1 MSEII
6 QQRRRFATGRR
17 AFLGLAAT
25 GLAVPLGGMA
35 GTIRAPRSSLQDV
48 LEHPPIC
55 RVAADTSLI
64 APGAKPREIKMMW
77 NSSAICTVGV
87 PVAAHRGLFAKR
99 NIKIEMVNVSG
110 TADQIL
116 EALASGKAD
125 AGYGMAWIWL
135 KPLEQGFDVKL
146 TAGMHGGC
154 IRLLTAAGSGIT
166 SVAGLKG
173 KTVGTFNMGS
183 PDRIFLSVVAAKR
196 GIDPVKDIDW
206 RVYPPDLLGV
216 ALQKGEIQAFSS
228 NDPVASILRD
238 RDHLVEVTNNLS
250 DEYADRTC
258 CMLGIRG
265 SLVRDERPVAAAITA
280 ALLEAQEWVAGNPEG
295 AAEIFAGLSKV
306 GTTEQLAAM
315 LRTHTHHH
323 HPVDTALTREV
334 TLFAQDLKQASV
346 LRPSTDP
353 AEIAGRVCVNVL
365 TT

>member
-35 GTIRAPRSSLQDV
+35 AGTMRAPRSSLQDL

-64 APGAKPREIKMMW
+64 APGAMPREIKMMW
-77 NSSAICTVGV
+77 NSNAICTVGA
-87 PVAAHRGLFAKR
+87 PVAEHLGLFAKH
-99 NIKIEMVNVSG
+99 NIKVEMVNVSG

-116 EALASGKAD
+116 EALASGKVD

-154 IRLLTAAGSGIT
+154 IRLLTAQGSSIT

-183 PDRIFLSVVAAKR
+183 PDRIFLSVLASKR
-196 GIDPVKDIDW
+196 GIDPVKDIEW

-228 NDPVASILRD
+228 
-238 RDHLVEVTNNLS
+238 T
-250 DEYADRTC
+250 
-258 CMLGIRG
+258 IR
-265 SLVRDERPVAAAITA
+265 SRRSSATAII
-280 ALLEAQEWVAGNPEG
+280 WW
-295 AAEIFAGLSKV
+295 
-306 GTTEQLAAM
+306 
-315 LRTHTHHH
+315 R
-323 HPVDTALTREV
+323 
-334 TLFAQDLKQASV
+334 
-346 LRPSTDP
+346 
-353 AEIAGRVCVNVL
+353 
-365 TT
+365 

>member
-6 QQRRRFATGRR
+6 RQRFATGRR

-35 GTIRAPRSSLQDV
+35 PGTMRAPRSSLQDL

-64 APGAKPREIKMMW
+64 APGATPREVKMMW
-77 NSSAICTVGV
+77 NSNAICTVGV
-87 PVAAHRGLFAKR
+87 PVAEHLGLFAKH

-110 TADQIL
+110 TVDQIL
-116 EALASGKAD
+116 EALASGKVD
-125 AGYGMAWIWL
+125 AGYGMAWVWL

-154 IRLLTAAGSGIT
+154 IRLLTAQGSGIT

-183 PDRIFLSVVAAKR
+183 PDRIFLSVLASKR
-196 GIDPVKDIDW
+196 GIDPVKDIEW

-228 NDPVASILRD
+228 NRSDRVDHPRPRSSGGGDQQSVGRIRRPHLLHVGDTRQPGSRRASSRR
-238 RDHLVEVTNNLS
+238 RDHRG
-250 DEYADRTC
+250 AD
-258 CMLGIRG
+258 GG
-265 SLVRDERPVAAAITA
+265 
-280 ALLEAQEWVAGNPEG
+280 AGMG
-295 AAEIFAGLSKV
+295 G
-306 GTTEQLAAM
+306 
-315 LRTHTHHH
+315 
-323 HPVDTALTREV
+323 RE
-334 TLFAQDLKQASV
+334 
-346 LRPSTDP
+346 P
-353 AEIAGRVCVNVL
+353 
-365 TT
+365 